1 MRDPIRRLRSQ
12 ARQFARG
19 KAPNGIRYSA
29 GFRAEVVALV
39 RKRRSEGVA
48 VARLARELGLSTQT
62 LVLWLRQ
69 SSRSSLRPVRLMT
82 EPTAEVPASA
92 PTRPVLF
99 TAGGLRI
106 EGLDIDDLGRL
117 LRLLG

>member
-1 MRDPIRRLRSQ
+1 MRDDIRRLRSQ

-39 RKRRSEGVA
+39 RNRRSEGVA
-48 VARLARELGLSTQT
+48 LSRLARELGLSAQT
-62 LVLWLRQ
+62 LVLWLRE
-69 SSRSSLRPVRLMT
+69 SSRSSLRPVRLVT
-82 EPTAEVPASA
+82 EPAAEVPASA
-92 PTRPVLF
+92 SPRPVVF

-106 EGLDIDDLGRL
+106 EGLDVDDLGRL
-117 LRLLG
+117 LRSLG